1 MRAIT
6 WLTRI
11 SRRVAFTYITKSSR
25 LSATMARVST
35 DCTSGTDVAVRGSAW
50 LS

>member
-25 LSATMARVST
+25 LSATMT
-35 DCTSGTDVAVRGSAW
+35 HCTSGTDAAVRGSAW